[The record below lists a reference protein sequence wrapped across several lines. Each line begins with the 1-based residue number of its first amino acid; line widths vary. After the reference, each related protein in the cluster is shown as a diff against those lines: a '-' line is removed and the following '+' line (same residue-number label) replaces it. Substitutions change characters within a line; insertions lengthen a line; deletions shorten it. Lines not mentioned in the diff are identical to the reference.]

1 MFEKL
6 IPYDAAYIILDS
18 YIQYYHVFKRI
29 TKRAKIRFEQ
39 RDWVGIQED
48 AKFRMT
54 IYRDSVGGNH
64 EEIIDFFR
72 YGEKY
77 A

>member
-6 IPYDAAYIILDS
+6 IPYDAAYTILDA

-39 RDWVGIQED
+39 RDWVGNREPRTPSD
-48 AKFRMT
+48 FGGA
-54 IYRDSVGGNH
+54 VGP
-64 EEIIDFFR
+64 
-72 YGEKY
+72 Y
-77 A
+77 

>member
-48 AKFRMT
+48 AKFSR
-54 IYRDSVGGNH
+54 GNH